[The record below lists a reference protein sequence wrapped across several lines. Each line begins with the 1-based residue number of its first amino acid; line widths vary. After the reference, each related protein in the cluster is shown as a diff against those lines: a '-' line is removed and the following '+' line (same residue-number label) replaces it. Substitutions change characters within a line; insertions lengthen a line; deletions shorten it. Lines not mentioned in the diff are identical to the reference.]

1 MVLSLH
7 KGFVVSDKNKIFQDW
22 KNIGDD
28 IRVVVYGKQ
37 LKSLYNYDK
46 NAFVKGI
53 ATLNPFGGVA
63 TENTR
68 KQR

>member
-1 MVLSLH
+1 MVY
-7 KGFVVSDKNKIFQDW
+7 KGLYQDW

-28 IRVVVYGKQ
+28 ICVAIYGKQ

-46 NAFVKGI
+46 KAFVKGV

-63 TENTR
+63 IENTH